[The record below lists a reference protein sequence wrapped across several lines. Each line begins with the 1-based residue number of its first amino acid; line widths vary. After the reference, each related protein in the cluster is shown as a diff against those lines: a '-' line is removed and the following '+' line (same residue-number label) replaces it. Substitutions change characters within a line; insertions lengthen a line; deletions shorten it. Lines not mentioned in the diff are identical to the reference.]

1 MTNPRG
7 DTLPK
12 GDVVIEENF
21 LVSAV
26 SKVALLGIPKVCP
39 DVIGY
44 VASLY
49 VYYLFHDCLPR

>member
-7 DTLPK
+7 DTLPE

-21 LVSAV
+21 FVSVV
-26 SKVALLGIPKVCP
+26 SKVTLLGIPKVRP

-49 VYYLFHDCLPR
+49 VYYLFHDCLLR